1 MRPRS
6 ALLNFLIRD
15 TMKLTNVSNYPVLI
29 KGTRIETEETKD
41 VEIDNIERY
50 REDRRFLLEEDN
62 EPQEIDD
69 EPDEEKSETESDEGG
84 EIE

>member
-1 MRPRS
+1 
-6 ALLNFLIRD
+6 
-15 TMKLTNVSNYPVLI
+15 MKLTNVSNYPVLI